1 MKQELENL
9 QREWEQKLKKAGQ
22 RTDQILDQAIRG
34 GKLDELSEA
43 LRTKQRD
50 LQTLL
55 AKKSEIER
63 NLQNSEPSM
72 KDHEIQSLRQDL

>member
-43 LRTKQRD
+43 LRTK
-50 LQTLL
+50 
-55 AKKSEIER
+55 
-63 NLQNSEPSM
+63 
-72 KDHEIQSLRQDL
+72 